1 MEHSMIKVRATDIAI
16 VDGKVVV
23 VGMLTGAPLLDSNG
37 VQYDFGDGPEVNND
51 TGFPCIWIDGT
62 IHVLDTTGNFELGG
76 LFIR

>member
-1 MEHSMIKVRATDIAI
+1 
-16 VDGKVVV
+16 
-23 VGMLTGAPLLDSNG
+23 MLTGAPLLDSNG